1 MYKNLTNKQKAILQK
16 NNYNYWKKTSLDNKG
31 FFIIFNG
38 FLDNN
43 YLKNIS
49 GGALKLYVFLGIKS
63 KNDTGESFYNI
74 KSISEYFGVSSRTV
88 SNWFLELENLNLI
101 ERYQFEFNGVSHT
114 FLNTYDAG
122 FDRSDVIEKKNNP

>member
-1 MYKNLTNKQKAILQK
+1 MYKDLSNKQKAILQK
-16 NNYNYWKKTSLDNKG
+16 RNYEIWKKESLENKG

-63 KNDTGESFYNI
+63 KNESGESFYNV
-74 KSISEYFGVSSRTV
+74 KSISEYFGVSTRTI
-88 SNWFLELENLNLI
+88 SNWFFELERLNLI
-101 ERYQFEFNGVSHT
+101 ERYQLDYNNVSHT

-122 FDRSDVIEKKNNP
+122 FDRGKIM